1 MSSKASFVHDRAVYG
16 SSWAS
21 SYWPRSLRYL
31 DTLLRFNSLSLRL
44 MRRMS

>member
-16 SSWAS
+16 GSWAS
-21 SYWPRSLRYL
+21 GGWFRSRRYL